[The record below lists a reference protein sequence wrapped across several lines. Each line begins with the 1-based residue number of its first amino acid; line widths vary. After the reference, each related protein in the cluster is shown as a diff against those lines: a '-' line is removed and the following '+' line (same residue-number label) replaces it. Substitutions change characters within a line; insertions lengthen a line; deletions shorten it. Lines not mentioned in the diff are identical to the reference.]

1 MFNIWLW
8 IFSRKKSFCDT
19 FFWGVIHSTY
29 VYVKCSLN
37 YHQKFIEWDQPK
49 GNHIYF
55 TWPIRI
61 ISAKK
66 ILGWYFMECLTFL
79 KPFRSAHSGMKIE
92 KINAMNKNLCISPLL
107 LFQFFSVFELKKK
120 IEIQTQC
127 CFP

>member
-1 MFNIWLW
+1 
-8 IFSRKKSFCDT
+8 
-19 FFWGVIHSTY
+19 
-29 VYVKCSLN
+29 
-37 YHQKFIEWDQPK
+37 
-49 GNHIYF
+49 
-55 TWPIRI
+55 
-61 ISAKK
+61 
-66 ILGWYFMECLTFL
+66 MECLTFL